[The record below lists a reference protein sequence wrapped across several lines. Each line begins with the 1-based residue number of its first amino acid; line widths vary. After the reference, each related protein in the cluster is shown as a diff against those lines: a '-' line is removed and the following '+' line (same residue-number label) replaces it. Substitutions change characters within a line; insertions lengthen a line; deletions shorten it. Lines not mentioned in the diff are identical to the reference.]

1 MEWIKGIQRAIDYIE
16 LNLTEDMNYE
26 DIAKQAYS
34 SQFHFQRIFSIICGF
49 TVGDYIRMR
58 RLSMAASD
66 LIRNNDKVIDVALRY
81 GYDSPE
87 SFTRAFTNF
96 HGVTPTEAK
105 RGKNVK
111 SFSRLSVKLIL
122 TGGSTMDYR
131 IEKLE
136 DFKAICKRKQVFKQD
151 GMTATPDISAFWSEC
166 MGNGTTQKLAEYI
179 PENPNLKG
187 LCGICFSGIVEENE
201 FPYGIGCEYD
211 GRPVNDNDFEIVDI
225 PAATYAVFVIKGK
238 MPDVFPET
246 YRKIFTEFFPQSD
259 KYEYGRGIEIEV
271 YPSADVDNPDYVCE
285 VWIAVNEVK

>member
-58 RLSMAASD
+58 RLSVAASD

-81 GYDSPE
+81 GYDTPE

-136 DFKAICKRKQVFKQD
+136 DFKVICKRKQVFKQD

-166 MGNGTTQKLAEYI
+166 MENGTTQKLAEYI

-187 LCGICFSGIVEENE
+187 LLGICFSGIVEENE

-211 GRPVNDNDFEIVDI
+211 GRPVNDSDFEIVDI
-225 PAATYAVFVIKGK
+225 PASTYAVFIIKGN

-246 YRKIFTEFFPQSD
+246 YKKIFTEFFPQSD

-271 YPSADVDNPDYVCE
+271 YPSADVDNPNYVCE
-285 VWIAVNEVK
+285 VWIAINEVK

>member
-16 LNLTEDMNYE
+16 LNLMEDMNYE

-58 RLSMAASD
+58 RLSVAASD

-81 GYDSPE
+81 GYDTPE

-96 HGVTPTEAK
+96 HGATPTEAK
-105 RGKNVK
+105 RGKSVK

-136 DFKAICKRKQVFKQD
+136 DFKVICKRKQVFKQD

-166 MGNGTTQKLAEYI
+166 MENGTTQKLAEYI

-187 LCGICFSGIVEENE
+187 LLGICFSGIVEENE

-211 GRPVNDNDFEIVDI
+211 GRPVNDSDFEIVDI
-225 PAATYAVFVIKGK
+225 PASTYAVFIIKGN

-246 YRKIFTEFFPQSD
+246 YKKIFTEFFPQSD

-271 YPSADVDNPDYVCE
+271 YPSADVDNPNYVCE

>member
-136 DFKAICKRKQVFKQD
+136 DCKIICKRKQVFKQD
-151 GMTATPDISAFWSEC
+151 GMTATPDISAFWSKC
-166 MGNGTTQKLAEYI
+166 MENGTAQKLAGYI

-187 LCGICFSGIVEENE
+187 LLGICFSGIVEENE

-211 GRPVNDNDFEIVDI
+211 GRPVNDSDFEIVDI

>member
-16 LNLTEDMNYE
+16 LNLMEDMNYE

-58 RLSMAASD
+58 RLSVAASD

-81 GYDSPE
+81 GYDTPE

-136 DFKAICKRKQVFKQD
+136 DFKVICKRKQVFKQD

-166 MGNGTTQKLAEYI
+166 MENGTTQKLAEYI
-179 PENPNLKG
+179 PENSNLKG
-187 LCGICFSGIVEENE
+187 LLGICFSGIVEENE

-211 GRPVNDNDFEIVDI
+211 GRPVNDSDFEIVDI
-225 PAATYAVFVIKGK
+225 PASTYAVFIIKGN

-246 YRKIFTEFFPQSD
+246 YKKIFTEFFPQSD
-259 KYEYGRGIEIEV
+259 KYEYGRGIELEV
-271 YPSADVDNPDYVCE
+271 YPSADVDNPNYVCE

>member
-16 LNLTEDMNYE
+16 LNLMEDMNYE

-58 RLSMAASD
+58 RLSVAASD

-81 GYDSPE
+81 GYDTPE

-136 DFKAICKRKQVFKQD
+136 DFKVICKRKQVFKQD

-166 MGNGTTQKLAEYI
+166 MENGTTQKLAEYI

-187 LCGICFSGIVEENE
+187 LLGICFSGIVEENE

-211 GRPVNDNDFEIVDI
+211 GRPVNDSDFEIVDI
-225 PAATYAVFVIKGK
+225 PASTYAVFIIKGN

-246 YRKIFTEFFPQSD
+246 YKKIFTEFFPQSD
-259 KYEYGRGIEIEV
+259 KYEYGRGIELEV
-271 YPSADVDNPDYVCE
+271 YPSADVDNPNYVCE